1 MPKTAAVVVRAPAE
15 PLGQEPTLDELA
27 ATVRRE
33 HELCMGAMRT
43 TIEHAVRAGEALLLA
58 RDLTSPDRE
67 WHRWLTANFPKHAS
81 TAYSYMRMAR
91 YQKMLPKDLN
101 SVTAANELLRGL
113 PAVDGGSPRDR
124 VPDARKDDARRLR
137 DQGASYKQIAKQLG
151 ASVSTVHY
159 WFNDGTRLQKDKRA
173 RRALKKQE
181 QERALRR
188 AVNKTGGALSE
199 AYSLAER
206 MDDVL
211 GQAHRE
217 ATEPEAR
224 RELARA
230 HEFQRAMRDSVVR
243 ALGVE

>member
-1 MPKTAAVVVRAPAE
+1 MGTALATQGDELVALDRE
-15 PLGQEPTLDELA
+15 TTLDELA
-27 ATVRRE
+27 ATVQRE
-33 HELCMGAMRT
+33 HEACHAAAQT
-43 TIEHAVRAGEALLLA
+43 TLAHAVRAGEALLQA
-58 RDLTSPDRE
+58 RELLLPTGM
-67 WHRWLTANFPKHAS
+67 WVLWLERHFPKVKS
-81 TAYSYMRMAR
+81 QAYAYMRIATYKHR
-91 YQKMLPKDLN
+91 IPDGCGI
-101 SVTAANELLRGL
+101 AAADKLVQGL
-113 PAVDGGSPRDR
+113 SAIDGGPGRAR
-124 VPDARKDDARRLR
+124 VADVTKEEAHRLR
-137 DQGASYKQIAKQLG
+137 EQGASYKQIAKQLG

-181 QERALRR
+181 QERALKR

-217 ATEPEAR
+217 AAESEAR

-230 HEFQRAMRDSVVR
+230 HEFHRAMRDSIVR